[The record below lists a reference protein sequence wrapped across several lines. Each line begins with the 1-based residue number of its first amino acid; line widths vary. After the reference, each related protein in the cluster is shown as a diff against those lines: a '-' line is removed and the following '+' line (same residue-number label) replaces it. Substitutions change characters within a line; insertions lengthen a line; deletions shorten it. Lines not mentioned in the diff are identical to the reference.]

1 MAIYGDG
8 KHDSG
13 IIAKS
18 KRKYTR
24 RKETGIYKP
33 FQITTVCKADILGLK
48 RQNKDG
54 NVIPMF
60 KKSDVMKL
68 NSSDMERIASKL
80 GDDYCEQLFWGS
92 LEIITEYVLE
102 NKNKEK

>member
-8 KHDSG
+8 KHDNG

-33 FQITTVCKADILGLK
+33 FQITTVCKADILGLE

-80 GDDYCEQLFWGS
+80 ADGYCSSSYWID
-92 LEIITEYVLE
+92 LEIITDYIL
-102 NKNKEK
+102 NLKK